1 MKRTDPASLL
11 ALAMA
16 VLATGFAGAGA
27 PRAEAQAVKASVPAT
42 AATPPAGAVPAKAAA
57 LKAFPLTGAHLQAAP
72 ASTVTAVKAPDAARL
87 PSPAVAN
94 TRPVAV
100 SQGAMFDARDV
111 IQERFVLVAAP
122 IGKGERAQLN
132 IYEQVSNRRPCF
144 ATAGAAPAQVDPLLG
159 SFDFTGICNRYIDG
173 NGYSLRVGGSDLGT
187 VYRLSVVRQAND
199 TLLMASPT
207 KSNPGPE
214 MVVARTGGPGSGFLQ
229 LVPEPGWKVMRRHF
243 GSRALGHVYVYRDSW
258 PSETLTLQSP
268 VPPAAP
274 TRPAS

>member
-1 MKRTDPASLL
+1 VPSLRAALSVGFL
-11 ALAMA
+11 AAGLAA
-16 VLATGFAGAGA
+16 AGA
-27 PRAEAQAVKASVPAT
+27 PRSLAQASAVPSAKVPAAAPAVAPTNPPT
-42 AATPPAGAVPAKAAA
+42 AAAAKAA
-57 LKAFPLTGAHLQAAP
+57 LVAAP
-72 ASTVTAVKAPDAARL
+72 AVVKTTPG
-87 PSPAVAN
+87 
-94 TRPVAV
+94 AV
-100 SQGAMFDARDV
+100 SQGALFDARDV

-159 SFDFTGICNRYIDG
+159 TFDFTGICNRYIDG

-199 TLLMASPT
+199 TLLVALPT
-207 KSNPGPE
+207 KSNSGPE
-214 MVVARTGGPGSGFLQ
+214 MVVARTGGPGSGFLL

-243 GSRALGHVYVYRDSW
+243 GPRALGHVYVYRDSW
-258 PSETLTLQSP
+258 PTETLNQQPP
-268 VPPAAP
+268 VQPATP

>member
-1 MKRTDPASLL
+1 MKRPVPSLRAALSVAFL
-11 ALAMA
+11 AAGLAA
-16 VLATGFAGAGA
+16 AGA
-27 PRAEAQAVKASVPAT
+27 PRALAQASAVPSAKVPTAAPVVAPSKPPAAT
-42 AATPPAGAVPAKAAA
+42 AAQAAPVAVPAKLPAAA
-57 LKAFPLTGAHLQAAP
+57 AAKAALVATPL
-72 ASTVTAVKAPDAARL
+72 VVKT
-87 PSPAVAN
+87 SPVS
-94 TRPVAV
+94 V
-100 SQGAMFDARDV
+100 SQGSLFDARDV

-159 SFDFTGICNRYIDG
+159 TFDFTGICNRYIDG
-173 NGYSLRVGGSDLGT
+173 NGYSLRVGGSDLAT

-199 TLLMASPT
+199 TLLMALPT

-243 GSRALGHVYVYRDSW
+243 GARALGHVYVYRDSW
-258 PSETLTLQSP
+258 PTEALTQQPP
-268 VPPAAP
+268 VPPATP